1 MTVANRDA
9 RALVAE
15 RPAADSRDVG
25 VMGAGPAI
33 ELRGAGRSFG
43 ERVALQPLDLAIERG
58 EVFGL
63 LGPNGSGKTTTL
75 RMLATL
81 IHPSRGAASVLSWDV
96 VADAMQVRRNIG
108 VMPEK
113 PSLYE
118 RLTIEDNL
126 RFWAEAHELP
136 DPEHGIR
143 EALEFVGMAERRR
156 ERVGQLS
163 KGLKQRVALAR
174 AIVHRP
180 PLLLLDE
187 PSSGLDPSAAVA
199 MEGMIR
205 DLVRDG
211 ATVLMNTHRLAEA
224 ERLCD
229 RVAILREGEL
239 LELGTPR
246 QLRSRLLGNV
256 VEVEFNGPADL
267 PVRRAVE
274 SVAGVGEIQ
283 WGRGGVSCRLPD
295 ADRDTPDLVS
305 RLVHAGARVVSV
317 KQAGD
322 LERVYLELM
331 ARSIPPE
338 LEAAA

>member
-1 MTVANRDA
+1 
-9 RALVAE
+9 
-15 RPAADSRDVG
+15 
-25 VMGAGPAI
+25 MGAGPAI
-33 ELRGAGRSFG
+33 ELRGAGRAFG
-43 ERVALQPLDLAIERG
+43 ERTALQPLELAVERG

-75 RMLATL
+75 RILATL
-81 IHPSRGAASVLSWDV
+81 IQPTAGSASVLSNDV
-96 VADAMQVRRNIG
+96 VSDALAVRRNIG

-118 RLTIEDNL
+118 RLTIDDNL

-136 DPEHGIR
+136 DPAGAMTA
-143 EALEFVGMAERRR
+143 ALEFVGLAGRRE

-180 PLLLLDE
+180 AVLLLDE
-187 PSSGLDPSAAVA
+187 PSSGLDPSAAVS

-256 VEVEFNGPADL
+256 VEVEIAGPIEQ
-267 PVRRAVE
+267 PVQRAVE
-274 SVAGVGEIQ
+274 SVPGVAEVK
-283 WGRGGVSCRLPD
+283 WVRGGVSCRLPD
-295 ADRDTPDLVS
+295 ADRDTPELVT

-331 ARSIPPE
+331 ARGTVQE
-338 LEAAA
+338 MEEAA

>member
-1 MTVANRDA
+1 MT
-9 RALVAE
+9 
-15 RPAADSRDVG
+15 G
-25 VMGAGPAI
+25 TGPAI
-33 ELRGAGRSFG
+33 ELRGAGRTFG
-43 ERVALQPLDLAIERG
+43 ERVALRPLDLAVERG

-75 RMLATL
+75 RILATL
-81 IHPSRGAASVLSWDV
+81 IRPTAGGASVLSHDV
-96 VADAMQVRRNIG
+96 TVDPLAVRRNIG

-118 RLTIEDNL
+118 RLTIDDNL
-126 RFWAEAHELP
+126 RFWAEAHELA
-136 DPEHGIR
+136 DPGAAVLA
-143 EALEFVGMAERRR
+143 ALEFVGLAARR
-156 ERVGQLS
+156 EDRAGQLS

-180 PLLLLDE
+180 AVLLLDE

-205 DLVRDG
+205 DLVRNG

-239 LELGTPR
+239 LEVGTPR

-256 VEVEFNGPADL
+256 VEVEIAGAIDQ

-274 SVAGVGEIQ
+274 SVPGVAEVK
-283 WGRGGVSCRLPD
+283 WVRGGVSCRLPD
-295 ADRDTPDLVS
+295 AGRDTPELVA
-305 RLVHAGARVVSV
+305 RLVHAGAKVVSV

-331 ARSIPPE
+331 ARGTGQE
-338 LEAAA
+338 MGEAA

>member
-1 MTVANRDA
+1 
-9 RALVAE
+9 
-15 RPAADSRDVG
+15 
-25 VMGAGPAI
+25 MGAGPAV
-33 ELRGAGRSFG
+33 ELRGAGRVFG
-43 ERVALQPLDLAIERG
+43 ERVALRPLDLAIERG
-58 EVFGL
+58 EIFGL

-75 RMLATL
+75 RILATL
-81 IHPSRGAASVLSWDV
+81 IAPTQGAAAVLSRDV
-96 VADAMQVRRNIG
+96 VGEAMAVRRQIG

-126 RFWAEAHELP
+126 RFWAEAHQLP
-136 DPEHGIR
+136 DPGGACTQ
-143 EALEFVGMAERRR
+143 ALEFVGLSNRRG

-180 PLLLLDE
+180 PVLLLDE

-205 DLVRDG
+205 ELVRDG
-211 ATVLMNTHRLAEA
+211 ATVMMNTHRLAEA

-239 LELGTPR
+239 LEVGTPR

-256 VEVEFNGPADL
+256 VEVEMRGLADS
-267 PVRRAVE
+267 PVHRAVE
-274 SVAGVGEIQ
+274 SLPGVGEVK
-283 WGRGGVSCRLPD
+283 WSAGGVSCRLPD
-295 ADRDTPDLVS
+295 ADQDTPELVA

-331 ARSIPPE
+331 SRGASTE
-338 LEAAA
+338 MEEAA

>member
-1 MTVANRDA
+1 
-9 RALVAE
+9 
-15 RPAADSRDVG
+15 
-25 VMGAGPAI
+25 
-33 ELRGAGRSFG
+33 LR
-43 ERVALQPLDLAIERG
+43 PLDLAVERG

-75 RMLATL
+75 RILATL
-81 IHPSRGAASVLSWDV
+81 IRPTAGGASVLSHDV
-96 VADAMQVRRNIG
+96 TVDPLAVRRNIG

-118 RLTIEDNL
+118 RLTIDDNL
-126 RFWAEAHELP
+126 RFWAEAHELA
-136 DPEHGIR
+136 DPGAAVLA
-143 EALEFVGMAERRR
+143 ALEFVGLAARR
-156 ERVGQLS
+156 EDRAGQLS

-180 PLLLLDE
+180 AVLLLDE

-205 DLVRDG
+205 DLVRNG

-239 LELGTPR
+239 LAVGTPR

-256 VEVEFNGPADL
+256 VEVEIAGAIDQ

-274 SVAGVGEIQ
+274 SVPGVAEVK
-283 WGRGGVSCRLPD
+283 WVRGGVSCRLPD
-295 ADRDTPDLVS
+295 AGRDTPELVA

-331 ARSIPPE
+331 ARGTGQE
-338 LEAAA
+338 MGEAA

>member
-1 MTVANRDA
+1 MR
-9 RALVAE
+9 
-15 RPAADSRDVG
+15 
-25 VMGAGPAI
+25 
-33 ELRGAGRSFG
+33 
-43 ERVALQPLDLAIERG
+43 PLDLAVERG

-75 RMLATL
+75 RILATL
-81 IHPSRGAASVLSWDV
+81 IRPTAGGASVLSHDV
-96 VADAMQVRRNIG
+96 TVDPLAVRRNIG

-118 RLTIEDNL
+118 RLTIDDNL
-126 RFWAEAHELP
+126 RFWAEAHELA
-136 DPEHGIR
+136 DPGAAVLA
-143 EALEFVGMAERRR
+143 ALEFVGLAARR
-156 ERVGQLS
+156 EDRAGQLS

-180 PLLLLDE
+180 AVLLLDE

-205 DLVRDG
+205 DLVRNG

-239 LELGTPR
+239 LEVGTPR

-256 VEVEFNGPADL
+256 VEVEIAGAIDQ

-274 SVAGVGEIQ
+274 SVPGVAEVK
-283 WGRGGVSCRLPD
+283 WVRGGVSCRLPD
-295 ADRDTPDLVS
+295 AGRDTPELVA
-305 RLVHAGARVVSV
+305 RLVHAGAKVVSV

-331 ARSIPPE
+331 ARGTGQE
-338 LEAAA
+338 MGEAA

>member
-1 MTVANRDA
+1 
-9 RALVAE
+9 
-15 RPAADSRDVG
+15 
-25 VMGAGPAI
+25 MGAGPAI
-33 ELRGAGRSFG
+33 ELRGAGRAFG
-43 ERVALQPLDLAIERG
+43 ERTALQPLELAVERG

-75 RMLATL
+75 RILATL
-81 IHPSRGAASVLSWDV
+81 IQPTAGSASVLSNDV
-96 VADAMQVRRNIG
+96 VSDALAVRRNIG

-118 RLTIEDNL
+118 RLTIDDNL

-136 DPEHGIR
+136 DPAGAMTA
-143 EALEFVGMAERRR
+143 ALEFVGLAGRRE

-180 PLLLLDE
+180 AVLLLDE
-187 PSSGLDPSAAVA
+187 PSSGLDPSAAVS

-239 LELGTPR
+239 LDLGTPR

-256 VEVEFNGPADL
+256 VEVEIAGPIEQ
-267 PVRRAVE
+267 PVQRAVE
-274 SVAGVGEIQ
+274 SVPGVAEVK
-283 WGRGGVSCRLPD
+283 WVRGGVSCRLPD
-295 ADRDTPDLVS
+295 ADRDTPELVT

-331 ARSIPPE
+331 ARGTVQE
-338 LEAAA
+338 MEEAA

>member
-1 MTVANRDA
+1 MVNAGCP
-9 RALVAE
+9 ALVS
-15 RPAADSRDVG
+15 AADSADSG
-25 VMGAGPAI
+25 DVMGAGPAI
-33 ELRGAGRSFG
+33 ELRGAGRTFG
-43 ERVALQPLDLAIERG
+43 DRVALRPVDLAVERG

-75 RMLATL
+75 RILATL
-81 IHPSRGAASVLSWDV
+81 IQPTTGSASVLSHDV
-96 VADAMQVRRNIG
+96 TADALAVRRNIG

-118 RLTIEDNL
+118 RLTIDDNL
-126 RFWAEAHELP
+126 RFWAEAHELGEP
-136 DPEHGIR
+136 DGAITA
-143 EALEFVGMAERRR
+143 ALEFAGLTSRRG

-180 PLLLLDE
+180 AVLLLDE

-205 DLVRDG
+205 DLVRNG

-239 LELGTPR
+239 LAVGTPR

-256 VEVEFNGPADL
+256 VEVEFAGAL
-267 PVRRAVE
+267 ELAVQRAVE
-274 SVAGVGEIQ
+274 SVPGVAEVK

-295 ADRDTPDLVS
+295 ADRDTPELVA
-305 RLVHAGARVVSV
+305 RLVHAGAKVVSV

-331 ARSIPPE
+331 ARGTRHKME
-338 LEAAA
+338 EAA

>member
-1 MTVANRDA
+1 MTG
-9 RALVAE
+9 
-15 RPAADSRDVG
+15 PGSADSGD

-33 ELRGAGRSFG
+33 ELRGAGRAFG
-43 ERVALQPLDLAIERG
+43 ERTALQPLELAVERG

-75 RMLATL
+75 RILATL
-81 IHPSRGAASVLSWDV
+81 IQPTAGSASVLSNDV
-96 VADAMQVRRNIG
+96 VSDALAVRRNIG

-118 RLTIEDNL
+118 RLTIDDNL

-136 DPEHGIR
+136 DPAGAMTA
-143 EALEFVGMAERRR
+143 ALEFVGLAGRRE

-180 PLLLLDE
+180 AVLLLDE
-187 PSSGLDPSAAVA
+187 PSSGLDPSAAVS

-239 LELGTPR
+239 LDLGTPR

-256 VEVEFNGPADL
+256 VEVEIAGPIEQ
-267 PVRRAVE
+267 PVQRAVE
-274 SVAGVGEIQ
+274 SVPGVAEVK
-283 WGRGGVSCRLPD
+283 WVRGGVSCRLPD
-295 ADRDTPDLVS
+295 ADRDTPELVT

-331 ARSIPPE
+331 ARGTVQE
-338 LEAAA
+338 MEEAA

>member
-1 MTVANRDA
+1 MTG
-9 RALVAE
+9 
-15 RPAADSRDVG
+15 PGSADSGD

-33 ELRGAGRSFG
+33 ELRGAGRAFG
-43 ERVALQPLDLAIERG
+43 ERTALQPLELAVERG

-75 RMLATL
+75 RILATL
-81 IHPSRGAASVLSWDV
+81 IQPTAGSASVLSNDV
-96 VADAMQVRRNIG
+96 VSDALAVRRNIG

-118 RLTIEDNL
+118 RLTIDDNL

-136 DPEHGIR
+136 DPAGAMTA
-143 EALEFVGMAERRR
+143 ALEFVGLAGRRE

-180 PLLLLDE
+180 AVLLLDE
-187 PSSGLDPSAAVA
+187 PSSGLDPSAAVS

-256 VEVEFNGPADL
+256 VEVEIAGPIEQ
-267 PVRRAVE
+267 PVQRAVE
-274 SVAGVGEIQ
+274 SVPGVAEVK
-283 WGRGGVSCRLPD
+283 WVRGGVSCRLPD
-295 ADRDTPDLVS
+295 ADRDTPELVT

-331 ARSIPPE
+331 ARGTVQE
-338 LEAAA
+338 MEEAA

>member
-1 MTVANRDA
+1 
-9 RALVAE
+9 
-15 RPAADSRDVG
+15 
-25 VMGAGPAI
+25 MGAGPAI
-33 ELRGAGRSFG
+33 ELRGAGRAFG
-43 ERVALQPLDLAIERG
+43 ERIALRPLDLAVERG

-75 RMLATL
+75 RILATL
-81 IHPSRGAASVLSWDV
+81 LRPTSGGASVLSYDV
-96 VADAMQVRRNIG
+96 VEDALAVRRNIG

-118 RLTIEDNL
+118 RLTIDDNL
-126 RFWAEAHELP
+126 RFWAEAHQLP
-136 DPEHGIR
+136 HPGPAIGA
-143 EALEFVGMAERRR
+143 ALEFVGLADRRGD
-156 ERVGQLS
+156 RVGQLS

-180 PLLLLDE
+180 AVLLLDE

-239 LELGTPR
+239 LEVGTPR

-256 VEVEFNGPADL
+256 VEVELAGALDA

-274 SVAGVGEIQ
+274 SVPGVSDVK
-283 WGRGGVSCRLPD
+283 WVRGGVSCRLGD
-295 ADRDTPDLVS
+295 ADRDTPDLVA
-305 RLVHAGARVVSV
+305 RLVHAGAKVVSV
-317 KQAGD
+317 RQAGD

-331 ARSIPPE
+331 ARGTRPE
-338 LEAAA
+338 MEVAA

>member
-1 MTVANRDA
+1 
-9 RALVAE
+9 
-15 RPAADSRDVG
+15 
-25 VMGAGPAI
+25 MGEGPAI
-33 ELRGAGRSFG
+33 ELRGAGRVFG
-43 ERVALQPLDLAIERG
+43 ERVALQPLDLAVGRG

-75 RMLATL
+75 RILATL
-81 IHPSRGAASVLSWDV
+81 IAPTSGAAAVLSRDV
-96 VADAMQVRRNIG
+96 VAEAMDVRRSIG

-118 RLTIEDNL
+118 RLTIDDNL
-126 RFWAEAHELP
+126 RFWAEAHQLA
-136 DPEHGIR
+136 DPTR
-143 EALEFVGMAERRR
+143 AMTAALEFVGLAGRRR
-156 ERVGQLS
+156 ERIGQLS

-180 PLLLLDE
+180 PVLLLDE

-239 LELGTPR
+239 LEVGTPR

-256 VEVEFNGPADL
+256 VEVEFSGNAAR
-267 PVRRAVE
+267 PVQQAVE
-274 SVAGVGEIQ
+274 SLPGIAEVR
-283 WGRGGVSCRLPD
+283 WGRGGLSCRLPD
-295 ADRDTPDLVS
+295 AARDTPELVA

-317 KQAGD
+317 TQAGD

-331 ARSIPPE
+331 ARSTTADLE
-338 LEAAA
+338 EAA